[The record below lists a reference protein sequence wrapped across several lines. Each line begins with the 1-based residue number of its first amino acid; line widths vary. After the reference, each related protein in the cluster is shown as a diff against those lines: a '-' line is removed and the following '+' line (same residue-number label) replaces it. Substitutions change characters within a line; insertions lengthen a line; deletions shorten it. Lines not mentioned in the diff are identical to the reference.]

1 MEEYGERDGEHRSVR
16 PRLRKQVEIFVRI
29 EQANEL
35 MQREMLEEQLEAQ
48 AAKTAEVRGRLDATL
63 SELCAVATP
72 SDLRMMRILKARPPT
87 CSTSSGLANQ
97 EIYETAC
104 NLHT

>member
-1 MEEYGERDGEHRSVR
+1 MERWSGNAALALDQICASKVSV
-16 PRLRKQVEIFVRI
+16 VWM

-72 SDLRMMRILKARPPT
+72 SDLRMMRILKVRLPIRSSSLGLSIRILLRQPVT
-87 CSTSSGLANQ
+87 CTKAS
-97 EIYETAC
+97 
-104 NLHT
+104 